1 MQSNPVIAIHETAAI
16 HMQSNP
22 IAIGLQSNW
31 IGPTCGHQNDY
42 STSTTSIDPSPH
54 IVPLTASKTNKS
66 RPPWPMEEDD
76 VTITTVIE
84 SEDEKAV
91 ESIG

>member
-1 MQSNPVIAIHETAAI
+1 
-16 HMQSNP
+16 MQSNP

-31 IGPTCGHQNDY
+31 IGPTCGHHNNY
-42 STSTTSIDPSPH
+42 STSNTSIDPSLH

-66 RPPWPMEEDD
+66 YPPWPMEEDD
-76 VTITTVIE
+76 VSITTVTK

-91 ESIG
+91 ESVG